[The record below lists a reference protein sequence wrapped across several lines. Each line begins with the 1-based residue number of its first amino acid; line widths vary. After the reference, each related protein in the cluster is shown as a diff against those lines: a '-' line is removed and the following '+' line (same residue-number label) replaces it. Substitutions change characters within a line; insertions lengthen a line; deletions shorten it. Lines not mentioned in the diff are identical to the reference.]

1 MITHEQI
8 RDAAVGEACRQF
20 NMEPGVILGRPRSE
34 SEAIARHAVCAAL
47 RSIGLPFTAIGDLV
61 NRSHG
66 AAMNSLKRHND
77 MMSTSHVYRARA
89 DAVICAAQMARDGK
103 TPTPTEAG
111 PATTPIGNQIKTL
124 ADQVKYLEEDLA
136 QRLGQLRNALT
147 ERDRFRMQAEQKRG
161 IRTELRK
168 ALGMPDTV
176 TIEEECEWALYRI
189 SGLQIAARQRDEL
202 LTRIRGTSAAAVI
215 LGEAKL

>member
-8 RDAAVGEACRQF
+8 RDAAIAEACRQF

-47 RSIGLPFTAIGDLV
+47 RAIGMSFSAIGKLLG
-61 NRSHG
+61 RSNS
-66 AAMNSLKRHND
+66 AAMNSLKRHHD

-103 TPTPTEAG
+103 TPPPTEAG

-136 QRLGQLRNALT
+136 RRLAQLRNALT
-147 ERDRFRMQAEQKRG
+147 ERDKFRMQAEQRLG
-161 IRTELRK
+161 VRTEIRK
-168 ALGMPDTV
+168 TLGMPDKLP
-176 TIEEECEWALYRI
+176 IDQELDWALARI
-189 SGLQIAARQRDEL
+189 KALQAKAND
-202 LTRIRGTSAAAVI
+202 TTAAAVI
-215 LGEAKL
+215 LGEVKP